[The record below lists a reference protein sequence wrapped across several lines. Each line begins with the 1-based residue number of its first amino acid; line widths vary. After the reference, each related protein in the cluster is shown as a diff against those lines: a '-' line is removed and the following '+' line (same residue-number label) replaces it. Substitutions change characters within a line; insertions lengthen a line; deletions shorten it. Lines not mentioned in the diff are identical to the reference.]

1 MWGDN
6 IDAVER
12 IQKDIEL
19 FAKNIKEIESI
30 KIHEKEVQVVEMA
43 KNYRKDTDYYL
54 KKEDYLTSF
63 GCITYA
69 HGLLDAVRLI
79 NGLI

>member
-1 MWGDN
+1 M
-6 IDAVER
+6 DAVER

-19 FAKNIKEIESI
+19 FTKNIKEIESI
-30 KIHEKEVQVVEMA
+30 KLHEEESQIMEMA

-54 KKEDYLTSF
+54 EKKDYLTSF

-69 HGLLDAVRLI
+69 HGLLDAIRLI
-79 NGLI
+79 HGLIQL